1 MTKRDAASRKD
12 TMKLHGSVSTRAR
25 STYVGSALDGSRAA
39 LKSQYHATLAML
51 KAAVTRC
58 SDDLWISRGG
68 HANPYWRIA
77 YHTLFYTHLYLQP
90 NNRVFTPWEH
100 HYKGIQYMGR
110 PSRRK
115 PYTKAEVLAYWR
127 LCDWLVDDAVD
138 NLRPDEPAEWVQLV
152 QDSQDGASDCQHSP
166 YSVS

>member
-1 MTKRDAASRKD
+1 
-12 TMKLHGSVSTRAR
+12 MKLHGSVSTRAR

-51 KAAVTRC
+51 KAAITRC

-152 QDSQDGASDCQHSP
+152 QDSQDGVSDCQHSP